1 MRVTNSSILK
11 YAKYLEYLQY
21 LKYHY
26 FCQRCTCYKL
36 PSHYF
41 FILEY
46 FGLSSSTRDI
56 ATNQQVPPLTGPYL
70 YPVPV
75 SYSMLL
81 SLLVMNRPQCES
93 FVGFRYFWALV
104 FVENLCISEA
114 SIHFPRQLLERS
126 MRKRVTYRA
135 SPEYGLI
142 SIFHSVKNAYF
153 ITPHSQPISR
163 NAKCSLVVP
172 RPLRRVGLFLRE

>member
-36 PSHYF
+36 ASHNF

-56 ATNQQVPPLTGPYL
+56 ATNQQVPPLTGPYP

-93 FVGFRYFWALV
+93 FVGFRCFLALV
-104 FVENLCISEA
+104 LFQNL
-114 SIHFPRQLLERS
+114 LLHITS
-126 MRKRVTYRA
+126 MACLQSHVSAKYLGVVQRK
-135 SPEYGLI
+135 I
-142 SIFHSVKNAYF
+142 SIMMRGSSRSASVCLIGWRETVSSVLA
-153 ITPHSQPISR
+153 SR
-163 NAKCSLVVP
+163 
-172 RPLRRVGLFLRE
+172 RMGMGF